1 MAKLTSSDLYQLV
14 LFGDSALVSKSFE
27 ENGRGAQI

>member
-14 LFGDSALVSKSFE
+14 LFADSPLASKSFE